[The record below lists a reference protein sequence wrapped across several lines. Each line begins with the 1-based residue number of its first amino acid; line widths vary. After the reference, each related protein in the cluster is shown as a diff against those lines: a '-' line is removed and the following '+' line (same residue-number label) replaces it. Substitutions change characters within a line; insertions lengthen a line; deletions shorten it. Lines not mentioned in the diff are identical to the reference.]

1 MDIFVARQP
10 IFDIDNNSIGYE
22 LFYRDGINNFFNKK
36 VSGNAATSILLTNSY
51 LTFGIENLVDAGYA
65 FLNFDDYLIN
75 YGVVELLDK
84 ENVIIEILESVVPTK
99 RLINKIKSLVNEG
112 YIFAIDDYTRNYKYD
127 EMFDLCKL
135 VKVDFRINT
144 PEDIIRIALMWGNGE
159 KILLAEK
166 VETEEEFEFAKT
178 LGFKY
183 FQGYYFAKPVIKKG
197 KTFSDSAKQYLDIMS
212 EMNEIEPDFNK
223 IARTVEMDVSL
234 SYKLLTLVNSNSRL
248 KYEIGSIDH
257 AISILGLNSFRRWLS
272 LAMVQNVGETRVSE
286 LMKYSL
292 LRYHMLSDIAQNSA
306 YGKYRN
312 DLMLMG
318 TLSVIDALLEV
329 SMPEILDSLALPM
342 EFKKT
347 LLLKKTKYSD
357 AYRIPLEYEKGN
369 FSEAEVYCKKIN
381 YNPEKLAD
389 HYIEAVKWANKMYHQ
404 LNSYNERK

>member
-127 EMFDLCKL
+127 EIFDLCKL

-389 HYIEAVKWANKMYHQ
+389 HYIEAVKWADKMYHQ

>member
-51 LTFGIENLVDAGYA
+51 LTFGIENLVDDGYA

-75 YGVVELLDK
+75 YGVVELLNK

-99 RLINKIKSLVNEG
+99 RLINKIKDLVKEG
-112 YIFAIDDYTRNYKYD
+112 YVFAIDDYTRNYKYD
-127 EMFDLCKL
+127 DIFDLCKF

-166 VETEEEFEFAKT
+166 VETKEEFEFAKT

-197 KTFSDSAKQYLDIMS
+197 KAFSDSAKQYLDIMS

-223 IARTVEMDVSL
+223 ISRTVEMDVSL

-272 LAMVQNVGETRVSE
+272 LAMVQNVGENRVSE
-286 LMKYSL
+286 IMKYSL
-292 LRYHMLSDIAQNSA
+292 LRYHMLSDIAQNSI
-306 YGKYRN
+306 YGKYKS

-318 TLSVIDALLEV
+318 TLSVIDALLEM
-329 SMPEILDSLALPM
+329 SMSEILDSLALPM
-342 EFKKT
+342 EFKDT
-347 LLLKKTKYSD
+347 LLLKETKYSD

-369 FSEAEVYCKKIN
+369 FSEAEVYCKKIK
-381 YNPEKLAD
+381 YNSEKLAD
-389 HYIEAVKWANKMYHQ
+389 HYIEAVKWADKMYHQ